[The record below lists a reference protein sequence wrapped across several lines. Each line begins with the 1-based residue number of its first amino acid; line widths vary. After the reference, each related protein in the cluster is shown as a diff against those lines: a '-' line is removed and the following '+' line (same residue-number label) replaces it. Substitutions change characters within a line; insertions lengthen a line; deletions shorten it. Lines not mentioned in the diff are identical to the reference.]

1 MVHHTTKVAN
11 YIYDSFSEFL
21 GDYVKWKTTYF
32 KIHILYVLHDFI
44 KQHFEIKKSVEMEN
58 GQVTSKCQRQ

>member
-44 KQHFEIKKSVEMEN
+44 KQHFEIKKV
-58 GQVTSKCQRQ
+58 